1 MPGSSRLSPAA
12 TSPPLLQGL
21 RAWLDR
27 LPLSRSKRHL
37 ARDFSDGVLVAEI
50 VKHFHPRLVDLH
62 SYIPACNTDQKLSNW
77 SLLNRK
83 VFHRLHFCVSEA
95 EIRNVVASVPGAI
108 EPILCA
114 LREKVETGTV
124 HAGSLSSTDPGLS
137 SVNADQPWV
146 ELPTHRCAGRLQI
159 PGLPDSPD
167 SSSVKTLQ
175 NQRALEKTYCSACG
189 CGGPDKEAWEHLT
202 RVQQLLEDRE
212 QALAILQ
219 HTVQILQM
227 KVVRLE
233 NLVQLKDHR
242 IEALMRPGRE
252 EYQEPPSG
260 THLKPARP

>member
-77 SLLNRK
+77 SLLNRQ

-159 PGLPDSPD
+159 PGKYRFHPSEPLWVICEGHHYVTIWTQHVIPVGSHTCKGQQMYSPD

-189 CGGPDKEAWEHLT
+189 WWAVSAPLSPIVSIFCLT
-202 RVQQLLEDRE
+202 D
-212 QALAILQ
+212 
-219 HTVQILQM
+219 
-227 KVVRLE
+227 
-233 NLVQLKDHR
+233 
-242 IEALMRPGRE
+242 
-252 EYQEPPSG
+252 
-260 THLKPARP
+260 